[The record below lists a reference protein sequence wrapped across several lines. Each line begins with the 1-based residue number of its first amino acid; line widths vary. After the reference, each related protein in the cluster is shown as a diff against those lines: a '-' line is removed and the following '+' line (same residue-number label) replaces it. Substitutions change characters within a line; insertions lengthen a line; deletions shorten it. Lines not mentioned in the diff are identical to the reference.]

1 MYSIKLQP
9 GAMAAGGCLVSFWL
23 ARWWVSA
30 GSSAGTLRFG
40 LLLASVSRAS
50 ALPCFQRLRED
61 PL

>member
-1 MYSIKLQP
+1 
-9 GAMAAGGCLVSFWL
+9 MAAGGCLVSLWL

>member
-9 GAMAAGGCLVSFWL
+9 GAMAAGGCLVSLWL
-23 ARWWVSA
+23 ARVWVSA